1 MLGSRNILLYNHGH
15 LSRLIVKC
23 LQPGFSER
31 HLDSCR
37 PGLSE
42 VLSTKHHEPL
52 LDAHSLSTAKF
63 VANLL
68 LFFLVRVQVLS
79 SPKTVF
85 SAESVVFS
93 TSVFHLAG
101 PKLGSHL
108 FPFALPSPRNR
119 VEAASLQEG
128 QHQFLC

>member
-1 MLGSRNILLYNHGH
+1 MLIL
-15 LSRLIVKC
+15 S
-23 LQPGFSER
+23 
-31 HLDSCR
+31 
-37 PGLSE
+37 
-42 VLSTKHHEPL
+42 PL
-52 LDAHSLSTAKF
+52 LSLLPVCF
-63 VANLL
+63 Y
-68 LFFLVRVQVLS
+68 FFLVSVQVLS

-128 QHQFLC
+128 QHQFLS